1 VRLVKYL
8 ARAGVASRR
17 NAELIIRQCRVQI
30 NGVLSDLPHTDVG
43 EKDVVTVDGKII
55 TGFEKKYY
63 IILNKPSG
71 FISTVSDT
79 HNRPTVADLLNGVK
93 ARLYPVGRLDADT
106 KGVLLMTND
115 GELAYRL
122 THPRY
127 QIKKIYHAWVNSVPG
142 ERLLKQFERGLI
154 IDGGKTAPA
163 SARLL
168 IARNDKNIA
177 LIEIILT
184 EGRKRQVK
192 KMCLAIGCPV
202 KSLSRISFAGLTA
215 GGLPEGSFRHL
226 HKEEVEYLYRMVK
239 L

>member
-1 VRLVKYL
+1 LRLVKYL

-17 NAELIIRQCRVQI
+17 NAELIIRHGRVQI
-30 NGVLSDLPHTDVG
+30 NGVLSDLPYTDVG
-43 EKDVVTVDGKII
+43 ENDLVTVDGKII
-55 TGFEKKYY
+55 TGFEKKDY

-71 FISTVSDT
+71 YISTVSDT
-79 HNRPTVADLLNGVK
+79 HNRPTVTNLLNGVK

-127 QIKKIYHAWVNSVPG
+127 QIKKIYHAWVSGIPD

-154 IDGGKTAPA
+154 IDGDKTAPA

-168 IARNDKNIA
+168 IARTDKNRA
-177 LIEIILT
+177 LLEIILT

-192 KMCLAIGCPV
+192 RMCLTIGCPV
-202 KSLSRISFAGLTA
+202 KSLFRISFAGLTV
-215 GGLPEGSFRHL
+215 GDLQEGSFRHL

>member
-1 VRLVKYL
+1 MRLAKYL

-17 NAELIIRQCRVQI
+17 KAELIIRQCRVQI
-30 NGVLSDLPHTDVG
+30 NGVLSDLPQTDVG
-43 EKDVVTVDGKII
+43 ENDLVTVDGKII

-63 IILNKPSG
+63 IILNKPPG

-79 HNRPTVADLLNGVK
+79 HSRPTVANLLNGVK

-106 KGVLLMTND
+106 KGVLLITND
-115 GELAYRL
+115 GELSYRL
-122 THPRY
+122 THPKY
-127 QIKKIYHAWVNSVPG
+127 QIKKVYHAWVNGVPD
-142 ERLLKQFERGLI
+142 EQFLKQFERGLI
-154 IDGGKTAPA
+154 INGERTAPA
-163 SARLL
+163 PVRLL
-168 IARNDKNIA
+168 IARSDKNRA
-177 LIEIILT
+177 LLEITLT

-202 KSLSRISFAGLTA
+202 LSLSRISFAGLTV
-215 GGLPEGSFRHL
+215 GNLQEGTFRHL

>member
-1 VRLVKYL
+1 
-8 ARAGVASRR
+8 
-17 NAELIIRQCRVQI
+17 VQI
-30 NGVLSDLPHTDVG
+30 NGALSNLPHTDVG

-79 HNRPTVADLLNGVK
+79 HNRPTVANLLKGVK
-93 ARLYPVGRLDADT
+93 ARIYPVGRLDADT

-127 QIKKIYHAWVNSVPG
+127 QIEKIYHAWVSGIPG

-154 IDGGKTAPA
+154 IDGDKTAPA

-168 IARNDKNIA
+168 IAKNDKNIA
-177 LIEIILT
+177 LLEIILT

-215 GGLPEGSFRHL
+215 GDLPEGSFRHL
-226 HKEEVEYLYRMVK
+226 HIEEVEYLYRMVK

>member
-1 VRLVKYL
+1 LRLVKYL

-30 NGVLSDLPHTDVG
+30 NGALSNLPHTDVG

-79 HNRPTVADLLNGVK
+79 HNRPTVANLLKGVK
-93 ARLYPVGRLDADT
+93 ARIYPVGRLDADT

-127 QIKKIYHAWVNSVPG
+127 QIEKIYHAWVSGIPG

-154 IDGGKTAPA
+154 IDGDKTAPA
-163 SARLL
+163 SARLV
-168 IARNDKNIA
+168 IAKNDKNIA
-177 LIEIILT
+177 LLEIILT

-202 KSLSRISFAGLTA
+202 KSLSRVSFAGLTA
-215 GGLPEGSFRHL
+215 GDLPEGSFRHL
-226 HKEEVEYLYRMVK
+226 HNEEVEYLYRMVK

>member
-1 VRLVKYL
+1 MRLVKYL

-17 NAELIIRQCRVQI
+17 NAELIIRQRRVQI
-30 NGVLSDLPHTDVG
+30 NGVLRDWPHTDVG
-43 EKDVVTVDGKII
+43 ENDLVTVDGKLIA
-55 TGFEKKYY
+55 GFEKKYY

-79 HNRPTVADLLNGVK
+79 HNRPTVANLLNGVR

-127 QIKKIYHAWVNSVPG
+127 QIKKIYHAWVSCIPN

-154 IDGGKTAPA
+154 IDGDKTAPA

-177 LIEIILT
+177 LLEIILT

-202 KSLSRISFAGLTA
+202 KSLCRISFAGLTA
-215 GGLPEGSFRHL
+215 GDLQEGSFRHL

>member
-1 VRLVKYL
+1 MRLVKYL

-17 NAELIIRQCRVQI
+17 NAELIIRHGRVQI
-30 NGVLSDLPHTDVG
+30 NGVLSDLPYADVG
-43 EKDVVTVDGKII
+43 ENDLVSVDGKII

-71 FISTVSDT
+71 YISTVSDT
-79 HNRPTVADLLNGVK
+79 HNRPTVTNLLNGVK

-106 KGVLLMTND
+106 KGILLMTND

-127 QIKKIYHAWVNSVPG
+127 QIKKIYHAWVSGIPD
-142 ERLLKQFERGLI
+142 ERLLKQFGRGLI
-154 IDGGKTAPA
+154 IDGDKTAPA

-168 IARNDKNIA
+168 IARTDKNIA
-177 LIEIILT
+177 LLEIILT

-202 KSLSRISFAGLTA
+202 KSLSRISFAGLTV
-215 GGLPEGSFRHL
+215 GDLQEGSFRHL
-226 HKEEVEYLYRMVK
+226 HKEEVEHLYRMVK

>member
-1 VRLVKYL
+1 MRLVKYL

-17 NAELIIRQCRVQI
+17 NAELIIRHGRVQI
-30 NGVLSDLPHTDVG
+30 NGVLSDLPYTDVG
-43 EKDVVTVDGKII
+43 ENDLVTVDGKII
-55 TGFEKKYY
+55 TGFEKKDY

-71 FISTVSDT
+71 YISTVSDT
-79 HNRPTVADLLNGVK
+79 HNRPTVTNLLNGVK

-127 QIKKIYHAWVNSVPG
+127 QIKKIYHAWVSGIPD

-154 IDGGKTAPA
+154 IDGDKTAPA

-168 IARNDKNIA
+168 IARTDKNRA
-177 LIEIILT
+177 LLEIILT

-192 KMCLAIGCPV
+192 RMCLAIGCPV
-202 KSLSRISFAGLTA
+202 KSLFRISFAGLTV
-215 GGLPEGSFRHL
+215 GDLQEGSFRHL